1 MKRDKVV
8 IIGAGYV
15 GASCAYAMMLG
26 GTAGEIVM
34 LDIDRERLE
43 GEVLDLSH
51 GLPFVPPV
59 HIKAGDYGDCR
70 DAALVIITAGAA
82 QRPGETRLDLI
93 QRNVEIFKNIIPQ
106 IVTVNKECIL
116 LIVTNPVDV
125 LSYVAWKLSGFPA
138 KRVIGSGTVLD
149 SARFRYLLGKR
160 CHVAPSSVHAYVI
173 GEHGDSEV
181 CAFSA
186 THIAGMSMEEMCA
199 QCPNSTAD
207 VCKAD
212 FTTAV
217 RTAAYEII
225 EGKGAT
231 YYAVAL
237 SVRRI
242 AEAVL
247 RDESIVLSVSSLMQG
262 DYGYE
267 DVYISLPC
275 IVDETGVAKVLTPSL
290 SEEEVEGLTRSVG
303 VLKDAIAS
311 VKW

>member
-1 MKRDKVV
+1 MKKDKVV

-26 GTAGEIVM
+26 GTAGELVLI
-34 LDIDRERLE
+34 DIDRERLE

-59 HIKAGDYGDCR
+59 RIKAGDYSDCR
-70 DAALVIITAGAA
+70 DAGLVVITAGAA

-106 IVTVNKECIL
+106 ITAYNTECIL

-125 LSYVAWKLSGFPA
+125 LTYVAWKLSGFPA

-149 SARFRYLLGKR
+149 SARFRYLLGEH
-160 CHVAPSSVHAYVI
+160 CHVAPASVHAYVI

-199 QCPNSTAD
+199 QCINGSMEVCQAD
-207 VCKAD
+207 LS
-212 FTTAV
+212 TAV

-237 SVRRI
+237 AVRRI

-262 DYGYE
+262 EYGYE
-267 DVYISLPC
+267 DVYLSLPC
-275 IVDETGVAKVLTPSL
+275 IVDETGISKVLTPSL
-290 SEEEVEGLTRSVG
+290 SEGEIEGLTRSVG
-303 VLKDAIAS
+303 VLKEAITS